1 MALAGLLYEA
11 GGIDAMRS
19 QTRFLGALC
28 LSGALMVGKVLVVVA
43 RALPSW
49 PGLFAGVGAGAGVF
63 ILALRMT
70 RSLEASWDR
79 LQRWTGL
86 LPTPIGRITLHLFA
100 PRRKSYSTPGRAA

>member
-1 MALAGLLYEA
+1 
-11 GGIDAMRS
+11 
-19 QTRFLGALC
+19 
-28 LSGALMVGKVLVVVA
+28 MVGAVLVVV

-63 ILALRMT
+63 VLALRTT
-70 RSLEASWDR
+70 RSLEAEDCER